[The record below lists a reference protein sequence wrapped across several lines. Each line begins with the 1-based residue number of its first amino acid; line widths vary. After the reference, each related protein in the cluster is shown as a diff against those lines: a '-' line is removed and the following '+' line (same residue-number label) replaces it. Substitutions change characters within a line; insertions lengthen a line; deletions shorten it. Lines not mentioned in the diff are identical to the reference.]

1 MDWGG
6 WGSACV
12 KAVPR
17 DSNDGVASSPISL
30 PLSFF
35 HLLFLALQRCSRRRH
50 DQWINT
56 CPTTVPASRP
66 QAPPTPHSMPLM
78 IAQANRPMGSTT
90 LPCSPINNLPILV
103 GASRLVD
110 RLDLTITLLHSS
122 GQMPSSDMY
131 RLHTINMMP
140 NAPQQY
146 PQAYPSAPHGMPMSA
161 SPVPGE
167 SPQMYGEPLSPPI
180 SGGSDSGA
188 DAIYNS
194 RSGTGSPSSSR
205 GNSLVNH
212 HHHRNPIRYN
222 PTPSPSGSS
231 GRRRGRSE
239 SDEDM
244 GVSLAESIAHT
255 RKEATRRQ
263 RIEAE
268 QRRRDD
274 LRDGYARLKDVLP
287 VSNQKNSKVSLL
299 ERG

>member
-1 MDWGG
+1 
-6 WGSACV
+6 
-12 KAVPR
+12 
-17 DSNDGVASSPISL
+17 
-30 PLSFF
+30 
-35 HLLFLALQRCSRRRH
+35 
-50 DQWINT
+50 
-56 CPTTVPASRP
+56 
-66 QAPPTPHSMPLM
+66 
-78 IAQANRPMGSTT
+78 
-90 LPCSPINNLPILV
+90 
-103 GASRLVD
+103 
-110 RLDLTITLLHSS
+110 
-122 GQMPSSDMY
+122 MPSSDMY

-146 PQAYPSAPHGMPMSA
+146 PQAYPPAPHGMPMSA

-299 ERG
+299 ERGLFISSPLSALGVKMSNARLRIP